1 MVTGDENLSVT
12 QRTEY
17 HATNVGAGGSIPSR
31 ETMKKR
37 SGNIRREKV
46 ERRYHDRRDDDE
58 RRTVPCEALV
68 KKILVTGD
76 REWSDIPRVVEEL
89 KGYRPGTVLVHG
101 ACRGADIICAAVAEA
116 LGFEV
121 RAYPADWVKFKKAA
135 GPIRNRQMITEEHKP
150 EEPIDLCLA
159 FHNHIQ
165 DSTGTADMLDC
176 VVKSAIP
183 WKLNSSRLR
192 SSADS
197 ERLPAKEEVAG
208 SIPAGGAE
216 VASVPCTRQS
226 AETTSDK

>member
-1 MVTGDENLSVT
+1 
-12 QRTEY
+12 
-17 HATNVGAGGSIPSR
+17 
-31 ETMKKR
+31 MKKR
-37 SGNIRREKV
+37 TGNVRREKL
-46 ERRYHDRRDDDE
+46 ERRYHDRREDEE
-58 RRTVPCEALV
+58 RRTMPCEAV
-68 KKILVTGD
+68 VRKILVTGD
-76 REWSDIPRVVEEL
+76 REWNDIPRVVEEL

-121 RAYPADWVKFKKAA
+121 RAYPADWTTFKKAA
-135 GPIRNRQMITEEHKP
+135 GPIRNRQMIKEEHKP

-197 ERLPAKEEVAG
+197 EHHPAKVGAAG
-208 SIPAGGAE
+208 SIPAGGTTMD
-216 VASVPCTRQS
+216 SVPCTRQS
-226 AETTSDK
+226 TETTKDK